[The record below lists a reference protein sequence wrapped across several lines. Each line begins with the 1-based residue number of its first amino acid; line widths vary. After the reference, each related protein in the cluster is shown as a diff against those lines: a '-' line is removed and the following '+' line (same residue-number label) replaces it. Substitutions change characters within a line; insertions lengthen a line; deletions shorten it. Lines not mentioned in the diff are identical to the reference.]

1 MMADFL
7 SNLRITDSIFELKSA
22 TFLPFAAASR
32 SSPYSRL
39 NASNSSLSCIPTL
52 PDGESTA
59 DVGRLAGTNDAREP
73 SRSYSKESEPST
85 PPLVACRSDDAA
97 RLAASLARRT
107 CLGVSSPTLLPK
119 TRAGA

>member
-7 SNLRITDSIFELKSA
+7 SNLNHRLDLELKSA
-22 TFLPFAAASR
+22 TFLPFAATSG

-52 PDGESTA
+52 PDGESQRTWA
-59 DVGRLAGTNDAREP
+59 TSEASALEP
-73 SRSYSKESEPST
+73 PVSSKRNPDRDPLPSSR
-85 PPLVACRSDDAA
+85 RSDDAA

-119 TRAGA
+119 TRDGA

>member
-1 MMADFL
+1 MADFL

-59 DVGRLAGTNDAREP
+59 DVGRLAGNAAREP
-73 SRSYSKESEPST
+73 SRSSSKESGPAT

-119 TRAGA
+119 TRDGA

>member
-59 DVGRLAGTNDAREP
+59 DVGRLAGTNAREP
-73 SRSYSKESEPST
+73 SRSSSKESEPST

>member
-1 MMADFL
+1 MADFL

-73 SRSYSKESEPST
+73 SRSSSKESGPST
-85 PPLVACRSDDAA
+85 PPLVVACRSDDAA

>member
-1 MMADFL
+1 MADFL

-59 DVGRLAGTNDAREP
+59 DVGRLAGTNAREP
-73 SRSYSKESEPST
+73 SRSSSKESGPST